1 MIIGKIKTRQHLIH
15 DPLTFYK
22 GVFQTKWQKLSLIQT
37 ILAMKINSLKCCIN
51 LVTLPQWQ
59 LMINRWQVEDIENV
73 PSLGDF
79 Q

>member
-1 MIIGKIKTRQHLIH
+1 
-15 DPLTFYK
+15 
-22 GVFQTKWQKLSLIQT
+22 
-37 ILAMKINSLKCCIN
+37 MKINSIKCCIN